1 MLFLVFFST
10 LSSICT
16 MHGSFENNP
25 NALAFNDKLDTLN
38 PLSLSTF
45 TTNLMLQTPLMHQLF
60 TMDVVF

>member
-1 MLFLVFFST
+1 
-10 LSSICT
+10 